1 EGGLEHERQLVALG
15 EVAQIARHLEALRLR
30 LDDVDPCDERERR
43 AIAQSN
49 RSDLQFGAPPDTTAS
64 VRPRRSASTAARSSS
79 SRSGRAEVT
88 RDQFGICGAPI
99 GSRTNER
106 PAARSAREKV
116 STATSSSWRSKTS
129 PFNAA
134 SSQ

>member
-1 EGGLEHERQLVALG
+1 ADLALDPREHAQALVEPRPAVGLEARAVGLVEGGLEHERQLVALG
-15 EVAQIARHLEALRLR
+15 EVARSARHLEALRLR
-30 LDDVDPCDERERR
+30 LDDGDPCDERERR

-88 RDQFGICGAPI
+88 RDQF
-99 GSRTNER
+99 
-106 PAARSAREKV
+106 
-116 STATSSSWRSKTS
+116 
-129 PFNAA
+129 
-134 SSQ
+134 